1 MIKLINEKIDY
12 VDARYSTVGNYLDD
26 LDLEISRGKVTLQ
39 EFGKD
44 FLPLRTDTDQI
55 WSGFYTTRPHLKS
68 QIKRY
73 SQFAYV
79 ILGQMSLLTLSN
91 RAISQEVKDQIIS

>member
-44 FLPLRTDTDQI
+44 FLPLRTDTD
-55 WSGFYTTRPHLKS
+55 
-68 QIKRY
+68 
-73 SQFAYV
+73 
-79 ILGQMSLLTLSN
+79 
-91 RAISQEVKDQIIS
+91 